1 MADEDVLNA
10 AVGVRAV
17 MARTYTEK
25 QAAAMCVTARKN
37 PGVPVTFDTE
47 GGGKAQVVYVDLGWI
62 VEAAS

>member
-1 MADEDVLNA
+1 
-10 AVGVRAV
+10 
-17 MARTYTEK
+17 
-25 QAAAMCVTARKN
+25 MCVTARKN